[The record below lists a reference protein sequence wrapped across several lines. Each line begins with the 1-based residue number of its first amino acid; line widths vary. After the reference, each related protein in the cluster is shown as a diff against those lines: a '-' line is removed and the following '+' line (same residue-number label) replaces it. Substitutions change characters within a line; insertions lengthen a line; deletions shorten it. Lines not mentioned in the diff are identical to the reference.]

1 MNQSYSSFTSEL
13 TGPGYLVF
21 SFVFLLLVLLPTVAV
36 NVFIV
41 VFIAVDKT
49 TAKHMRL
56 VLGNIPVACII
67 VALGLS
73 LYHTTGMYLN
83 ISKGTPPT
91 VVFCNFIFFLIAFG
105 GVARLLS
112 MATFAAMIFTT
123 VRYYESTPRKNLVIF
138 ITIVIILWI
147 CAFLGTTPLLSDEV
161 LYTSYGDNVSCSPI
175 PAGVGSYVYVSL
187 YCFVFGI
194 CTFVVTIV
202 LLTLTVCYIRRNS
215 IRANT
220 LNKAM
225 LKLGVFLLIGNSINI
240 IGQVVPP
247 LIATIVVPVEET
259 ETGNFG
265 RPQPATIYFA
275 YAMLN
280 LSLVP
285 PPVLIFVYFKPIAV
299 WCIGKPLSF
308 CCNPRGRVKKILQ
321 K

>member
-1 MNQSYSSFTSEL
+1 MNISYVPEL

-21 SFVFLLLVLLPTVAV
+21 NVVFLLLVLLPTVVV

-56 VLGNIPVACII
+56 VLGNIPVACIT

-73 LYHTTGMYLN
+73 LYHVTGMYLN
-83 ISKGTPPT
+83 ISRGTPPA

-123 VRYYESTPRKNLVIF
+123 VRFYESTPRRNLVVFIIF
-138 ITIVIILWI
+138 VVILWI

-202 LLTLTVCYIRRNS
+202 LLTLTVCYIRHNS
-215 IRANT
+215 IT
-220 LNKAM
+220 DDEMKKAM
-225 LKLGVFLLIGNSINI
+225 LKLGFFLLIGNFINF
-240 IGQVVPP
+240 IGQTVPP
-247 LIATIVVPVEET
+247 LIAAFLVRLEDTAIVVQSR
-259 ETGNFG
+259 GS
-265 RPQPATIYFA
+265 PQSAAIYFA
-275 YAMLN
+275 YTMLN
-280 LSLVP
+280 LSLIP
-285 PPVLIFVYFKPIAV
+285 PPVLIFVYFKPLTV
-299 WCIGKPLSF
+299 WCRHIPYVCRNAG
-308 CCNPRGRVKKILQ
+308 CEREEN
-321 K
+321 

>member
-1 MNQSYSSFTSEL
+1 MNESYFSFTSEL

-21 SFVFLLLVLLPTVAV
+21 SVVFLLLVLLPTVVV
-36 NVFIV
+36 NLFIV
-41 VFIAVDKT
+41 VFIALDKT

-73 LYHTTGMYLN
+73 LYHLTGMYMN
-83 ISKGTPPT
+83 ISRETPPT
-91 VVFCNFIFFLIAFG
+91 VVLCSFIFFLVAFG

-112 MATFAAMIFTT
+112 MATFAGMIFTT
-123 VRYYESTPRKNLVIF
+123 VRCYENTPRKNLVIF
-138 ITIVIILWI
+138 IILVVILWI
-147 CAFLGTTPLLSDEV
+147 CAFLGTIPLLSDEV

-194 CTFVVTIV
+194 CTFIVTIV

-215 IRANT
+215 IKANT

-225 LKLGVFLLIGNSINI
+225 LKLGFFLLIGNFINI

-247 LIATIVVPVEET
+247 LMAAFSVPVEET
-259 ETGNFG
+259 ETGNFS
-265 RPQPATIYFA
+265 RPLPAGIYSA

-299 WCIGKPLSF
+299 WCIGKPFSS
-308 CCNPRGRVKKILQ
+308 CNRHGREKKIVQ

>member
-1 MNQSYSSFTSEL
+1 MNSSYVSEL

-21 SFVFLLLVLLPTVAV
+21 SFVFLLLVLLPTVVV

-56 VLGNIPVACII
+56 VLGNIPVACIT

-73 LYHTTGMYLN
+73 LYHLTGMYLN

-91 VVFCNFIFFLIAFG
+91 VDFCKFIFFLIAFG

-123 VRYYESTPRKNLVIF
+123 VRYYESTPRRNLVVF
-138 ITIVIILWI
+138 IILVVILWI
-147 CAFLGTTPLLSDEV
+147 FAFLGTTPLLSDEV

-175 PAGVGSYVYVSL
+175 PAGVGSYVYVAL

-202 LLTLTVCYIRRNS
+202 LLTLTVCYIRHNS
-215 IRANT
+215 IT
-220 LNKAM
+220 DDEMKKAM
-225 LKLGVFLLIGNSINI
+225 LKLGFFLLIGNFINF
-240 IGQVVPP
+240 IGQTVPP
-247 LIATIVVPVEET
+247 LIAAFLVRLEDTIIVVQSR
-259 ETGNFG
+259 G

-285 PPVLIFVYFKPIAV
+285 PPVLIFVYFKPLTV
-299 WCIGKPLSF
+299 WCRQIAYACRNAG
-308 CCNPRGRVKKILQ
+308 CERE
-321 K
+321 